1 MATRQ
6 SVSWIELR
14 VGILVLTSFVLL
26 AAAIFFVGGETGFFT
41 PTYTITAYFDSASGM
56 NTGAEVWLEGV
67 TVGNVSGVELSTQPE
82 PERSV
87 AVEMRIDQQYQ
98 NLIFSDSLVTVQ
110 TIGLLGDS
118 YVDIARGPG
127 AGTPLPDGGT
137 LQGQGAGD
145 IRELITGTNDV
156 IANLGVLSERVQ
168 QIATQIQEGEGT
180 LGRILTDTS
189 VFDNANDV
197 VLEVNQL
204 VRNARTGNGTIGRL
218 MSDDALFARMTDTVD
233 RMEAL
238 IADVDSGEGTLGKFI
253 HDPTIYD
260 QASELVE
267 KASNVVDRLEQG
279 EGTLGRLSQDDT
291 LFVEARTAM
300 EGVSTMVS
308 NVANSEGTAGR
319 LINDP
324 ALYNNVNQAVSEMLK
339 LVYDFRQDPGKFL
352 TINFRLF

>member
-14 VGILVLTSFVLL
+14 VGVLVLASFVLL
-26 AAAIFFVGGETGFFT
+26 AAAIFYVTGETGFFT
-41 PTYTITAYFDSASGM
+41 PTYTITAYFQSANGM

-67 TVGNVSGVELSTQPE
+67 TVGNVRSVQLTNLPE

-87 AVEMRIDQQYQ
+87 AVEMGIDEDFR
-98 NLIFSDSLVTVQ
+98 NLILSDSIVTVQ
-110 TIGLLGDS
+110 TVGLLGDS
-118 YVDIARGPG
+118 YVDIDRGLG
-127 AGTPLPDGGT
+127 TGTPIPDGGSLT
-137 LQGQGAGD
+137 GQGAGD

-156 IANLGVLSERVQ
+156 IANLGVLSDQVQ
-168 QIATQIQEGEGT
+168 QITTQIQEGEGT
-180 LGRILTDTS
+180 LGRFLTDTA
-189 VFDNANDV
+189 VFDNANNV
-197 VLEVNQL
+197 VLEANQL
-204 VRNARTGNGTIGRL
+204 VRDARTGGGTIGRL
-218 MSDDALFARMTDTVD
+218 MTDDTLYTRMTDTVD
-233 RMEAL
+233 RVESLVA
-238 IADVDSGEGTLGKFI
+238 AVDSTDGTLGKFI
-253 HDPTIYD
+253 NDPTIYD

-267 KASNVVDRLEQG
+267 KAGNVVDRLENG

-300 EGVSTMVS
+300 EEISTMVS

-324 ALYNNVNQAVSEMLK
+324 SLYNNVNQAVSEMLK
-339 LVYDFRQDPGKFL
+339 LVYDFRQDPGRFL

>member
-14 VGILVLTSFVLL
+14 VGVLVLASFLLL

-41 PTYTITAYFDSASGM
+41 PTYTITAYFESANGM

-67 TVGNVSGVELSTQPE
+67 TVGNVRSVRLSNLAE

-87 AVEMRIDQQYQ
+87 AVEMGIDQQYQ

-118 YVDIARGPG
+118 YVDISRGQ
-127 AGTPLPDGGT
+127 GTGEPLADGGT

-156 IANLGVLSERVQ
+156 IVNLGVLSDRIQ

-180 LGRILTDTS
+180 LGRMLTDTA
-189 VFDNANDV
+189 VFDNANNV
-197 VLEVNQL
+197 VLEANQL
-204 VRNARTGNGTIGRL
+204 VRDVRAGDGTIGRL
-218 MSDDALFARMTDTVD
+218 MSDDVLFTRMTDTID

-260 QASELVE
+260 QASELVQ
-267 KASNVVDRLEQG
+267 KAANVVDRLERG

-339 LVYDFRQDPGKFL
+339 LVYDFRQDPGRFL

>member
-14 VGILVLTSFVLL
+14 VGILVLASFVLL

-41 PTYTITAYFDSASGM
+41 PTYTITAYFESANGM

-67 TVGNVSGVELSTQPE
+67 TVGNVRTVRLSNLPE

-87 AVEMRIDQQYQ
+87 AVEMAIDQTFQ
-98 NLIFSDSLVTVQ
+98 NLILDDSLITIQ

-118 YVDIARGPG
+118 YVDIDRGFATG
-127 AGTPLPDGGT
+127 VPLIDGGT
-137 LQGQGAGD
+137 LEGQGAGD

-156 IANLGVLSERVQ
+156 IANLGVLSDQVQ
-168 QIATQIQEGEGT
+168 QITTQIQAGEGT
-180 LGRILTDTS
+180 LGRFLTDTA
-189 VFDNANDV
+189 VFDNANSV
-197 VLEVNQL
+197 VLEANQL
-204 VRNARTGNGTIGRL
+204 VRDARTGNGTIGRL
-218 MSDDALFARMTDTVD
+218 MSDDILFTRMTDTVD
-233 RMEAL
+233 RVDAI
-238 IADVDSGEGTLGKFI
+238 IAEVENGTGTLGKFI

-260 QASELVE
+260 EASELVQ
-267 KASNVVDRLEQG
+267 KAGNVIDRLERG

-300 EGVSTMVS
+300 EEISTMVS

-324 ALYNNVNQAVSEMLK
+324 SLYNNVNQAISEVLK
-339 LVYDFRQDPGKFL
+339 LVYDFRQDPGRFL

>member
-6 SVSWIELR
+6 SVTWIELR
-14 VGILVLTSFVLL
+14 VGVLVLASFVLL

-41 PTYTITAYFDSASGM
+41 PTFTITTYFESANGM

-67 TVGNVSGVELSTQPE
+67 TVGNVRSVQLSNLPE

-87 AVEMRIDQQYQ
+87 AVEMSIDQQFQ
-98 NLIFSDSLVTVQ
+98 NLILSDSLVTVQ
-110 TIGLLGDS
+110 TVGLLGDS
-118 YVDIARGPG
+118 YVDIARG
-127 AGTPLPDGGT
+127 AGVGDPLPDGGT

-145 IRELITGTNDV
+145 IRELITGTNDI
-156 IANLGVLSERVQ
+156 IANLGVLSDRVQ

-180 LGRILTDTS
+180 LGRFLTDTS
-189 VFDNANDV
+189 VFDNANEIV
-197 VLEVNQL
+197 VEAGQL
-204 VRNARTGNGTIGRL
+204 VRDVRTGDGTIGRL
-218 MSDDALFARMTDTVD
+218 MSDDILFTRLTDTVE
-233 RMEAL
+233 RMEAV

-260 QASELVE
+260 QASELVL
-267 KASNVVDRLEQG
+267 KAGNVVDRLERG

-300 EGVSTMVS
+300 EGISTMVS

-324 ALYNNVNQAVSEMLK
+324 SLYNNVNQAISEMLK
-339 LVYDFRQDPGKFL
+339 LVYDFRQDPGRFL

>member
-14 VGILVLTSFVLL
+14 VGVLVLASFVLL

-41 PTYTITAYFDSASGM
+41 PTYTVTSYFESANGM

-67 TVGNVSGVELSTQPE
+67 TVGNVRSVSLSNLPD

-87 AVEMRIDQQYQ
+87 AVEMGIDQQFQ
-98 NLIFSDSLVTVQ
+98 DLILSDALVTVQ

-118 YVDIARGPG
+118 YVDIARGVG
-127 AGTPLPDGGT
+127 AGDPVPDGGT
-137 LQGQGAGD
+137 IQGQGAGD
-145 IRELITGTNDV
+145 IRELITGTNDI
-156 IANLGVLSERVQ
+156 IANLGILSDRVQ

-180 LGRILTDTS
+180 LGRFLTDTA
-189 VFDNANDV
+189 VFDNANDI
-197 VLEVNQL
+197 VLEASQL
-204 VRNARTGNGTIGRL
+204 VRDVRTGDGTIGRL
-218 MSDDALFARMTDTVD
+218 VTDDTLFTRIT
-233 RMEAL
+233 EAVERL
-238 IADVDSGEGTLGKFI
+238 EGVIADVDSGEGALGRFI
-253 HDPTIYD
+253 RDPSIYD
-260 QASELVE
+260 QASELVL
-267 KASNVVDRLEQG
+267 KAGNVVDRLERG

-300 EGVSTMVS
+300 EGISAMVS

-324 ALYNNVNQAVSEMLK
+324 SLYNNVNQTVSEMLK
-339 LVYDFRQDPGKFL
+339 LVYDFRQDPGRFL